1 MTTTPPTH
9 TAPLQKLP
17 PDPRPRVVVFLLT
30 LALVLV
36 GGVAGG
42 LIMQKHASDTAAP
55 TTWVSG
61 AFLSEHTTLSNA
73 VEYGR
78 WRNRAPEALVIY
90 AAHETWA
97 DLTGGEGLMITLA
110 GYDGTLVFSLP
121 PLPSEKDA
129 TLADVAAGKYD
140 VTYQTVADQLA
151 KHGFGNAIVRV
162 GWEANLDWSPWSA
175 TAANASQYQAAVH
188 HVMGVLKARVP
199 SLRTEWDLACG
210 RGLDGGRSRTAAL
223 EDLYP
228 GDDVTDIVG
237 CDHYDSYAVRA
248 MTPEGWQNA
257 LRPPNGVGLD
267 DVADFAR
274 AHGKG
279 LGVPEWGLSNE
290 QFGGGDNPGF
300 IRHMYDYFEANRD
313 ILAVEAYFDEPS
325 EPTRAALWGG
335 PDGTINPRA
344 AEVYRD
350 LF

>member
-110 GYDGTLVFSLP
+110 G
-121 PLPSEKDA
+121 
-129 TLADVAAGKYD
+129 
-140 VTYQTVADQLA
+140 
-151 KHGFGNAIVRV
+151 
-162 GWEANLDWSPWSA
+162 
-175 TAANASQYQAAVH
+175 
-188 HVMGVLKARVP
+188 
-199 SLRTEWDLACG
+199 
-210 RGLDGGRSRTAAL
+210 
-223 EDLYP
+223 
-228 GDDVTDIVG
+228 
-237 CDHYDSYAVRA
+237 
-248 MTPEGWQNA
+248 
-257 LRPPNGVGLD
+257 
-267 DVADFAR
+267 
-274 AHGKG
+274 
-279 LGVPEWGLSNE
+279 
-290 QFGGGDNPGF
+290 
-300 IRHMYDYFEANRD
+300 
-313 ILAVEAYFDEPS
+313 
-325 EPTRAALWGG
+325 
-335 PDGTINPRA
+335 
-344 AEVYRD
+344 
-350 LF
+350 